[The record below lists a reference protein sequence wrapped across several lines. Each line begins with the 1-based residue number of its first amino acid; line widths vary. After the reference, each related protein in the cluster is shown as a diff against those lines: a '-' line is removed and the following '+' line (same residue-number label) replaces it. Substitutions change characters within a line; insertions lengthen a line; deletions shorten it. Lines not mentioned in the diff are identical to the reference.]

1 MEQCASRER
10 VIDGLALP
18 AAVRIVNPPVHAGSH
33 PGFYPGFTGN
43 YMYGFN
49 AIVRRPTPTATPTD
63 RALSRARYN
72 EAVVTRDIRAYMSR
86 DWRAA
91 REAKDSY
98 WGARI
103 ARLGPLEGLRI
114 ADELRRQALSQNP
127 TWPRP
132 SDRRHDLLAHAR
144 LVELFHR
151 AGPARRA

>member
-1 MEQCASRER
+1 
-10 VIDGLALP
+10 
-18 AAVRIVNPPVHAGSH
+18 
-33 PGFYPGFTGN
+33 
-43 YMYGFN
+43 MYGFN
-49 AIVRRPTPTATPTD
+49 AVVRRPTPTTTD
-63 RALSRARYN
+63 RALSSARYN